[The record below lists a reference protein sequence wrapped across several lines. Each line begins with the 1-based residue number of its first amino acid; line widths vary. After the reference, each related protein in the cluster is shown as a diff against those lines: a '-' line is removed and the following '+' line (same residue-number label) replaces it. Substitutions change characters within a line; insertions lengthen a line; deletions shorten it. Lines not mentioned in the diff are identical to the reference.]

1 MTLSIDVNTSSRSPL
16 MSARSSGAKAIQGQ
30 SKSLRKLD
38 WVLYQLI
45 FILAYPAFCLAEWLT
60 IYQTPS
66 EQRSYRGLFA
76 EARMNEHIALSYA
89 FGMRRILTQCGR
101 SDQTKRPS

>member
-1 MTLSIDVNTSSRSPL
+1 MSLSLDVNTSSRSPL
-16 MSARSSGAKAIQGQ
+16 ITARAPAGKAMQGQ

-60 IYQTPS
+60 IYQAPP
-66 EQRSYRGLFA
+66 EQRSYKALFS